1 MGTLTLNGSMEVMD
15 GSNAGILV
23 FQSLTDQLDYIK
35 IIFTNIWQCELDA
48 SDFFKPFDIKVI
60 EKKITVIVFSFEIS
74 RSIIISF
81 NILIFRIKS
90 AEMSE

>member
-1 MGTLTLNGSMEVMD
+1 MH

-60 EKKITVIVFSFEIS
+60 KKKLITVIVFSFEIS
-74 RSIIISF
+74 RSIIISL
-81 NILIFRIKS
+81 NILIFWINS